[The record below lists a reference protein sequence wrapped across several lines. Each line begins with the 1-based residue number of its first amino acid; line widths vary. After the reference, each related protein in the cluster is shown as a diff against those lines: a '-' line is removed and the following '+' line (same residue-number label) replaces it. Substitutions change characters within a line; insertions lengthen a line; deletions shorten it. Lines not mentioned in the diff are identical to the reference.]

1 MAVTGL
7 LLKLEVSSIVSYF
20 MSMSSAGQ
28 GAGRVCHMIVSQ
40 EILILPNLL
49 IVSTIVS

>member
-1 MAVTGL
+1 MTGL
-7 LLKLEVSSIVSYF
+7 LLKQEVSSIIRYF
-20 MSMSSAGQ
+20 MSMSRAGQ